1 MSDDIKSWFTFRE
14 MEGAARHEATM
25 RRRVYQ
31 NWCDQRRSGWNQ
43 ARVDKGVA
51 VMEAIAD
58 HFALLADEQDARGR
72 LL

>member
-1 MSDDIKSWFTFRE
+1 MSDEQKPAFSLRD
-14 MEGAARHEATM
+14 MEGAARHEAEM

-31 NWCDQRRSGWNQ
+31 NWCNQRRSGWNQ

-58 HFALLADEQDARGR
+58 HFGFMADELDARGR